1 MKLKL
6 YVRQAWELIRQ
17 NKLFSGLYMAGTA
30 LAIAMTTTIAVICYV
45 KLAPVYPEVNRM
57 HTSSFT
63 SAGFEKEGQT
73 LNWSVSYKFVENY
86 LRNLKHADLVSA
98 EFTSTHDGE
107 DYVQLTDGLD
117 FPVKARYVDTEYFR
131 LFAYDFLE
139 GKPFTWQDLEAGSHQ
154 VVISDHL
161 AQRLYGTKEGIV
173 DRHFLLN
180 NIDYQVCGVM
190 REPSYLLTTSYA
202 QIILPYSV
210 AADYQ
215 TNTYEKR
222 FGCDRVGSYLVRFLT
237 HSTEQEDSLRQ
248 EVQGIVERLNNTD
261 PEGWKMTIGNQPYP
275 RTWIILNNL
284 LNEEPTPGTVARYA
298 CLILLI
304 LLLVPALNMSAMI
317 SGRMEMRL
325 AEMGVRKS
333 FGASRSTLLSQVLW
347 ENFVL
352 TVLGGLIGLVIAWVM
367 ILLCKDWMFTIFD
380 RWVSVPSDGVSIT
393 VDGEML
399 FALPVFL
406 LALVS
411 CILLNLMSALIPAWS
426 ALRKPIVYSLLQK
439 R

>member
-6 YVRQAWELIRQ
+6 YVRQACELIRQ

-45 KLAPVYPEVNRM
+45 KLAPVYPVVNRA
-57 HTSSFT
+57 HTSCLLN
-63 SAGFEKEGQT
+63 AGFEKDGQT
-73 LNWSVSYKFVENY
+73 LNWSVSYKFAENY
-86 LRNLKHADLVSA
+86 MRKVKHADLVTA

-107 DYVQLTDGLD
+107 DYVQLSDGHD
-117 FPVKARYVDTEYFR
+117 FSVEARYTDPEFFR
-131 LFAYDFLE
+131 LYAYQFLE
-139 GKPFTWQDLEAGSHQ
+139 GKPFTQQDLEAGAHQ
-154 VVISDHL
+154 VVITERL
-161 AQRLYGTKEGIV
+161 AQRLYGTQEGIV
-173 DRHFLLN
+173 GRHLSLN
-180 NIDYQVCGVM
+180 NIDYQVCGMV
-190 REPSYLLTTSYA
+190 REASYLLTECYT
-202 QIILPYSV
+202 QIVLPYSV
-210 AADYQ
+210 AANYD
-215 TNTYEKR
+215 TNPYEKN
-222 FGCDRVGSYLVRFLT
+222 FGCDRVGSYRVRFLT
-237 HSTEQEDSLRQ
+237 HSTEQEDSLHQ
-248 EVQGIVERLNNTD
+248 EVQGIVERLNSVD
-261 PEGWKMTIGNQPYP
+261 PDWKMSIREQPYSS
-275 RTWIILNNL
+275 TWIALSNL
-284 LNEEPTPGTVARYA
+284 LNEDPTPATVARYA
-298 CLILLI
+298 SLILLI

-333 FGASRSTLLSQVLW
+333 FGASCRTLLSQVLW

-393 VDGEML
+393 VDGEMM

>member
-6 YVRQAWELIRQ
+6 YIRQAWELIRQ

-45 KLAPVYPEVNRM
+45 KLAPVYPEVNRA
-57 HTSSFT
+57 HTSSLTNAWFD
-63 SAGFEKEGQT
+63 KEGRT
-73 LNWSVSYKFVENY
+73 LSWSVSYKFVENY
-86 LRNLKHADLVSA
+86 LRNLKHADLVTA
-98 EFTSTHDGE
+98 EYTSTHDGE
-107 DYVQLTDGLD
+107 DYVQLADGLD
-117 FPVKARYVDTEYFR
+117 FPVEARYTDTEFFR
-131 LFAYDFLE
+131 LYAYQFLE
-139 GKPFTWQDLEAGSHQ
+139 GKPFTRQDLEAGAHQ
-154 VVISDHL
+154 VVISDRL
-161 AQRLYGTKEGIV
+161 AQRIYGTKEGIV
-173 DRHFLLN
+173 GRHLSLN
-180 NIDYQVCGVM
+180 NIDYQVCGMM
-190 REPSYLLTTSYA
+190 REASYLLTASYV
-202 QIILPYSV
+202 QIVLPYSV

-215 TNTYEKR
+215 TNVYEKN
-222 FGCDRVGSYLVRFLT
+222 FGCDRVGSYNVRFLT
-237 HSTEQEDSLRQ
+237 SSTEQEDSLRQ
-248 EVQGIVERLNNTD
+248 EVHDIVERLNSID
-261 PEGWKMTIGNQPYP
+261 PEWKMDIRKQPYS
-275 RTWIILNNL
+275 RTWVVLSNL

-333 FGASRSTLLSQVLW
+333 FGASCRTLLSQVLW

-406 LALVS
+406 LALLS